1 MQLTEHNNSMS
12 TFAHMTDKGAEKTVP
27 SLSIEKILA
36 MLSQLN
42 ETFHPIR
49 WIVDLVR
56 PRVRNIA
63 TEKA

>member
-1 MQLTEHNNSMS
+1 MQLTEHNISMS
-12 TFAHMTDKGAEKTVP
+12 TLAHMTDKGAEKTVP

-49 WIVDLVR
+49 
-56 PRVRNIA
+56 
-63 TEKA
+63 